1 MTVTKEV
8 VSISEMARMLGLSRA
23 RLYQLIK
30 QGVLPQPI
38 RNGQV
43 KRAHYDRNLQ
53 EQCIKVRKTNCGING
68 EVILFYSSK
77 PVELSDISKRP
88 NRKQPSKPVKK
99 KTDVEMDAL
108 RHDLEQLGVTMGSE
122 ADIRN
127 GLASCF
133 PDGHKNVNRQA
144 VIMSLFE
151 QFNRQNSHDN
161 QA

>member
-1 MTVTKEV
+1 MTITKEV

-38 RNGQV
+38 RDGNV
-43 KRAHYDRNLQ
+43 KRAHCDRELQ

-68 EVILFYSSK
+68 EVILFYASK
-77 PVELSDISKRP
+77 PMEIPRVNKRP
-88 NRKQPSKPVKK
+88 LQKQPSKPVPK
-99 KTDVEMDAL
+99 KTDIEIESF
-108 RHDLEQLGVTMGSE
+108 RHDLEQLGVKTGSS

-127 GLASCF
+127 ALVTCF
-133 PDGHKNVNRQA
+133 PDGHKAVNRQA
-144 VIMSLFE
+144 VIMQLFE
-151 QFNRQNSHDN
+151 HFNRQNNHDN